1 MDSFRHP
8 AQAHLI
14 KAGATWIRNALKTE
28 KFEVQSN
35 ECEKVWCVDG
45 HSIYFCNN
53 DPTHEFV
60 KGQYAEIAKRLDTL
74 IDTCGEEESIHGEIR
89 NSVSHVRVQW
99 DEHDD
104 CYVRK
109 PEDF

>member
-53 DPTHEFV
+53 VSIYPCYLVSFPEKERRILDALTHFYICL
-60 KGQYAEIAKRLDTL
+60 G
-74 IDTCGEEESIHGEIR
+74 
-89 NSVSHVRVQW
+89 
-99 DEHDD
+99 
-104 CYVRK
+104 
-109 PEDF
+109 P